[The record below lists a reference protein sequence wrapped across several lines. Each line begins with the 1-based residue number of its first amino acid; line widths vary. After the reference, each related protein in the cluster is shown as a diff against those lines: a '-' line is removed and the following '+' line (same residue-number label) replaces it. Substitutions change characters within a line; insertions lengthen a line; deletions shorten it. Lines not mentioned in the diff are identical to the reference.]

1 MKELVNKIETI
12 VGPENVLANESD
24 LLAYEFDGLT
34 LFSGC
39 PLAVALPKTTKEI
52 PSIVRL
58 CREAKQN
65 QLDAIDAR
73 IEELTK
79 YRTSLYAELKRF
91 EPANSVNEKPGSD
104 LDAMDGGTHD
114 G

>member
-1 MKELVNKIETI
+1 MLQSHYSLFDSFFAPTRVLVVSE
-12 VGPENVLANESD
+12 E
-24 LLAYEFDGLT
+24 
-34 LFSGC
+34 
-39 PLAVALPKTTKEI
+39 
-52 PSIVRL
+52 RL
-58 CREAKQN
+58 QQAEREAKQN
-65 QLDAIDAR
+65 QLDDIDAR